1 MLVLVEEAAML
12 QLHYGLLTSLVVAL
26 LQKKIFKNG
35 LVRLDQIFPSS
46 FHEEQHIVPVEERYV
61 KHYFPVNSPYTI
73 KACACFS
80 FLLLNRNQNMCHC
93 ISEEGITMTQSRRQT
108 KN

>member
-1 MLVLVEEAAML
+1 VLVLVEEAVML

-35 LVRLDQIFPSS
+35 LVRLDQISPSS

-61 KHYFPVNSPYTI
+61 KHSLFYYYF
-73 KACACFS
+73 
-80 FLLLNRNQNMCHC
+80 R
-93 ISEEGITMTQSRRQT
+93 
-108 KN
+108 